1 MSGVDMETSSM
12 PFFST
17 EMVKLY
23 VLKSVVIEKEKPC
36 VCGACVICTNASKY
50 SDPVHMLKDGK
61 KVEVGGLSELNKK
74 DILMDKPF
82 AGCEAAADKVCEVT
96 EADIEDGEW
105 KETDPMNSQGEG
117 MEALKKESSYMVCTK
132 GWGIIHFVDCGQEV
146 KEFVDELSA
155 FMDLL
160 QAQFGFDNRTVGVL
174 GEVYRAIQEKY
185 ADKTAKERGWYFA
198 RALSQMAE
206 YNNKRVSIMGISV
219 ETHAWRKG
227 AGWVYEYDGEENY
240 FVNELGIAEAD
251 YRYMRQMV
259 RLQHMMTS
267 DDENYGYNAVYNM
280 KQAIDSGKK
289 EDEKI
294 IKRFK
299 DWKETLE
306 KATGEKYTDDEYL
319 QRYEELYQSLGNR
332 GDFGHMMY
340 TIAANLIDKGNKVDN
355 KWTNIGA
362 KETSWKN
369 ADTRK
374 DIAGWLGDAVYDGTE
389 KKVSFGE
396 DDYIADLDSDN
407 ISYNVKDDTELMKI
421 MNQYYEALMAGEED
435 YRTKTFVENNTYAAI
450 EKAILDRIGVKDKNK
465 DGVKD
470 YKDLEEDDVYKD
482 TYEFLRKLKPYDT
495 AE

>member
-1 MSGVDMETSSM
+1 MGRVDMKTSSM
-12 PFFST
+12 PFFSM
-17 EMVKLY
+17 EEVKLY

-36 VCGACVICTNASKY
+36 VCGACVICTNAPKDS
-50 SDPVHMLKDGK
+50 SPVHMLKDGK
-61 KVEVGGLSELNKK
+61 KVEAGGLSELTRK

-82 AGCEAAADKVCEVT
+82 AGCAAAADNACKAT
-96 EADIEDGEW
+96 KTDIEDGEW

-117 MEALKKESSYMVCTK
+117 METLKKESSYMVCTK

-146 KEFVDELSA
+146 KEYVDELSA

-160 QAQFGFDNRTVGVL
+160 QTQFGFDDRTVGIL

-206 YNNKRVSIMGISV
+206 YNNKRVSVMGISI
-219 ETHAWRKG
+219 ETHAWRNG
-227 AGWVYEYDGEENY
+227 AGWVYKYDGEKDY
-240 FVNELGIAEAD
+240 FINELGLAEAD
-251 YRYMRQMV
+251 YKYMRQMV

-267 DDENYGYNAVYNM
+267 DDENYSYDAVLKM
-280 KQAIDSGKK
+280 KN
-289 EDEKI
+289 DEK
-294 IKRFK
+294 RENDFN

-306 KATGEKYTDDEYL
+306 KATGEEYTDDEYL
-319 QRYEELYQSLGNR
+319 QRYGELYQSLGNR

-340 TIAANLIDKGNKVDN
+340 TIAANLIDEGNKVDN
-355 KWTNIGA
+355 KWKNIGA

-374 DIAGWLGDAVYDGTE
+374 DIAGWLGDAVYDGKE

-407 ISYNVKDDTELMKI
+407 ISYNMEDDTELMKI
-421 MNQYYEALMAGEED
+421 MNLYYETLMASDED

-470 YKDLEEDDVYKD
+470 YKDLEGNDVYKD
-482 TYEFLRKLKPYDT
+482 TYEFLQRLKPYDT

>member
-1 MSGVDMETSSM
+1 MGKADMETSVM

-17 EMVKLY
+17 EQIRLY

-36 VCGACVICTNASKY
+36 VCGACVICTNALKNSA
-50 SDPVHMLKDGK
+50 PVHMQKNGK
-61 KVEVGGLSELNKK
+61 KVETGGLSNLTRK
-74 DILMDKPF
+74 DISMDQPF
-82 AGCEAAADKVCEVT
+82 SGCTAAADKVCGVT
-96 EADIEDGEW
+96 QADIEDGEW
-105 KETDPMNSQGEG
+105 KETDLMNSQGEG
-117 MEALKKESSYMVCTK
+117 LEALKKESSYMVCTK
-132 GWGIIHFVDCGQEV
+132 GWGIIHFVDCGQKV
-146 KEFVDELSA
+146 TEFVDDLST

-160 QAQFGFDNRTVGVL
+160 QVQFGFDDRTVGIL

-198 RALSQMAE
+198 RALSQMAG
-206 YNNKRVSIMGISV
+206 YNNKKVKIVILSQ
-219 ETHAWRKG
+219 ETNAWRNG
-227 AGWVYEYDGEENY
+227 AGWVYEYDGEEDY
-240 FVNELGIAEAD
+240 FINELGIAEAD

-259 RLQHMMTS
+259 RLQHMMAS
-267 DDENYGYNAVYNM
+267 DDENYGYDAVVKM
-280 KQAIDSGKK
+280 KN
-289 EDEKI
+289 DEK
-294 IKRFK
+294 RENDFK
-299 DWKETLE
+299 NWKNTLE
-306 KATGEKYTDDEYL
+306 KATGQTYTDEGYL
-319 QRYEELYQSLGNR
+319 QRYKELYQDLGNC

-340 TIAANLIDKGNKVDN
+340 TIAANLIDEGNEVIN
-355 KWTNIGA
+355 EWNNFGA

-407 ISYNVKDDTELMKI
+407 ISYNMSDDTELMKI
-421 MNQYYEALMAGEED
+421 MNQYYEALMAGGED
-435 YRTKTFVENNTYAAI
+435 YRTKTFVENNTYAAV

-470 YKDLEEDDVYKD
+470 YNDLEGNDVYKD
-482 TYEFLRKLKPYDT
+482 TYEFLQRLKPYDT